1 MPLSARASA
10 LLAVLSVALVGGVFL
25 STRNWDE
32 AAEVRIQNT
41 QPLFAEEPPAA
52 TSTDAFAAAT
62 SSPAN
67 MSVPILVYH
76 IVRPAYPTDS
86 RAVTALAHT
95 PQVFDAEMRY
105 LGEAGYHVT
114 TFAALE
120 AHLRDGAPL
129 PANPVIISF
138 DDGWSDQFTYAFPI
152 LEKYHYTAEFFVFTN
167 PIGHRGFLT
176 WDDLRTMLKAGMVIG
191 DHTRS
196 HPFLTKITDP
206 AKLWNEIDG
215 SKLLIEKTLGIAVNE
230 FAYPFGQ
237 YDPAIIRLVEK
248 AGYQAARGDALSRNA
263 AAPTLSQLYM
273 LGALNAPTTTTAF
286 MLRFPKR

>member
-1 MPLSARASA
+1 MPFLARTKI
-10 LLAVLSVALVGGVFL
+10 LLTLLGVALMSGGVFL
-25 STRNWDE
+25 WVRDSDE
-32 AAEVRIQNT
+32 ASEAQFRNSQALYAEV
-41 QPLFAEEPPAA
+41 PATASSTADALA
-52 TSTDAFAAAT
+52 TST
-62 SSPAN
+62 AN
-67 MSVPILVYH
+67 MPVPILVYH

-95 PQVFDAEMRY
+95 PQVFDAEMKY
-105 LGEAGYHVT
+105 LGDAGYRVT
-114 TFAALE
+114 TFVALE

-129 PANPVIISF
+129 PANPVNISF

-152 LEKYHYTAEFFVFTN
+152 LEKYHYPATFFVFTN
-167 PIGHRGFLT
+167 PIGHHGFLS
-176 WDDLRTMLKAGMVIG
+176 WNDLRVMLAAGMTIG
-191 DHTRS
+191 SHTRS

-206 AKLWNEIDG
+206 ARLWDEIDG
-215 SKLLIEKTLGIAVNE
+215 SKVTLERNLGIAVNE

-273 LGALNAPTTTTAF
+273 LGALNAPTTTAAF
-286 MLRFPKR
+286 MLRFPQR

>member
-1 MPLSARASA
+1 MLPSARAKI
-10 LLAVLSVALVGGVFL
+10 LLAILGIALAGGGASL
-25 STRNWDE
+25 WTRYSNE

-41 QPLFAEEPPAA
+41 QPYFAGEPPAA
-52 TSTDAFAAAT
+52 TSADAVATAT
-62 SSPAN
+62 SSPVD
-67 MSVPILVYH
+67 MLVPILVYH
-76 IVRPAYPTDS
+76 IVRPSYPSDS

-95 PQVFDAEMRY
+95 PQVFDAEMKY
-105 LGEAGYHVT
+105 LGDAGYHIT

-120 AHLRDGAPL
+120 SHLEQGTPL
-129 PANPVIISF
+129 PSDPIILSF

-176 WDDLRTMLKAGMVIG
+176 WDNLRTMLKAGMVIG

-215 SKLLIEKTLGIAVNE
+215 SKLLLEKTLGITVNE

-237 YDPAIIRLVEK
+237 HDATTTALVEE
-248 AGYQAARGDALSRNA
+248 AGYKAARGDYLKRGGTTS
-263 AAPTLSQLYM
+263 LSQIYA
-273 LGALNAPTTTTAF
+273 LGALNAPTTTAAF
-286 MLRFPKR
+286 MLRFPRH